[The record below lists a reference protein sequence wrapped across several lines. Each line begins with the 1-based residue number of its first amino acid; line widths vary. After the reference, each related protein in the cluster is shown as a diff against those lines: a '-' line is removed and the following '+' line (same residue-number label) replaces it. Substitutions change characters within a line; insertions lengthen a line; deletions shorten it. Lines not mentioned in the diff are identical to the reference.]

1 MPTEEK
7 AKLIEKLFAGM
18 DPELDITVAEFEDE
32 SFSID
37 FPREDEQIVLS
48 FEDLMNYR
56 SFENLSITRIRVSSN
71 FITQFPIMGHSF
83 ALEYLTEKH
92 RFEYENEG
100 VKIKVINNPLLLGIG
115 AVSLGEYSKY
125 CPPCTPYTALHIE
138 YATEAQKLSESEEY
152 KLAKSFMF
160 EYSHL
165 AGLAFTFS
173 EIRDVY
179 WDGYD
184 ENEDVVLNVVKVNSL
199 KSYSDGM
206 DLFKRAMDANDQE
219 ISFLFYYKLIEFY
232 APVAAK
238 RSAFDHLTQRLD
250 SLRIK
255 GATNSDIDAIL
266 QISANYRSSQSD
278 KDLAQ
283 ALLKDT
289 IDIIEFFPK
298 LPEEIRK
305 KISKAAN
312 FNPTQLT
319 YDTNQE
325 IINKIFNLLG
335 SILYSTR
342 NSIVHAKSNY
352 TPDQNE
358 CRPEDLE
365 QLNLFLRQI
374 SYVIINWYDR
384 LPNHIKYNN

>member
-1 MPTEEK
+1 
-7 AKLIEKLFAGM
+7 
-18 DPELDITVAEFEDE
+18 
-32 SFSID
+32 
-37 FPREDEQIVLS
+37 
-48 FEDLMNYR
+48 MNYK
-56 SFENLSITRIRVSSN
+56 SFENLSITRAKVSSN
-71 FITQFPIMGHSF
+71 FVIQFPILGHSF
-83 ALEYLTEKH
+83 ALEYLTDKYC
-92 RFEYENEG
+92 FEYENEG
-100 VKIKVINNPLLLGIG
+100 VKIKVIENPLLIRIG

-138 YATEAQKLSESEEY
+138 YATEAHKLTESEEY

-160 EYSHL
+160 EYSHM
-165 AGLAFTFS
+165 AGIAFTFS

-179 WDGYD
+179 RDGYD
-184 ENEDVVLNVVKVNSL
+184 ESEGDILNVVKVNSL
-199 KSYSDGM
+199 KSYTDGM
-206 DLFKRAMDANDQE
+206 DLFKRAMDSSDQE

-232 APVAAK
+232 APIAAK
-238 RSAFDHLTQRLD
+238 RSAFDRLTQRLD

-255 GATNSDIDAIL
+255 GATNCDIDAIL

-289 IDIIEFFPK
+289 IDIIEYFPK
-298 LPEEIRK
+298 LPDEIRK
-305 KISKAAN
+305 KISKNAN
-312 FNPTQLT
+312 FNSNLLSYETGP
-319 YDTNQE
+319 E
-325 IINKIFNLLG
+325 ITTKIFNFLG

-352 TPDQNE
+352 TSDQNE

-365 QLNLFLRQI
+365 DLNLFLREI

-384 LPNHIKYNN
+384 LPNHIKSNN